1 MKIPRIANAI
11 GHIDDDLI
19 TAAAESKK
27 KTKNIPRFKWG
38 SIAAGFAVLVIAGA
52 AILPSLF
59 GGDEIHSGTNDRYK
73 SYSVQMQNS
82 AIEWSW
88 EYKTIYEK
96 YTALTLNGIEYMS
109 RGRAVSEE
117 LVGELIGMHSVIGY
131 DNITNEYHT
140 SDFEVYQLKYA
151 DPSRYVAV
159 KMEGACYVFKNNKYD
174 PPSTLGELL
183 VLVDISKAI
192 ELSRF
197 SENGDGSENK
207 HFVLNNDDYVWEI
220 IAECKEAGFVEDD
233 RWTAHDREYLSFT
246 VTSGTLGVY
255 KVAMYVTADG
265 YLWTNA
271 FDYGYLFN
279 IGEDAAGKIIKYAK
293 ENSTEA
299 EYEPYQKAIVGK
311 IVEISEEYIL
321 IDDSVLCNDPSDG
334 IAYRIQL
341 NDVRISRY
349 VDRRIIK
356 VGDTVRV
363 TYDGEVDNQNS
374 NTIGSADTIS
384 KVKVY
389 FHGQEDS
396 SYSDNGETVTATTSK
411 AYNPQIPE

>member
-1 MKIPRIANAI
+1 
-11 GHIDDDLI
+11 
-19 TAAAESKK
+19 
-27 KTKNIPRFKWG
+27 
-38 SIAAGFAVLVIAGA
+38 
-52 AILPSLF
+52 
-59 GGDEIHSGTNDRYK
+59 
-73 SYSVQMQNS
+73 
-82 AIEWSW
+82 
-88 EYKTIYEK
+88 
-96 YTALTLNGIEYMS
+96 
-109 RGRAVSEE
+109 
-117 LVGELIGMHSVIGY
+117 
-131 DNITNEYHT
+131 
-140 SDFEVYQLKYA
+140 
-151 DPSRYVAV
+151 
-159 KMEGACYVFKNNKYD
+159 
-174 PPSTLGELL
+174 
-183 VLVDISKAI
+183 
-192 ELSRF
+192 
-197 SENGDGSENK
+197 
-207 HFVLNNDDYVWEI
+207 
-220 IAECKEAGFVEDD
+220 
-233 RWTAHDREYLSFT
+233 
-246 VTSGTLGVY
+246 
-255 KVAMYVTADG
+255 MYVTADG

>member
-1 MKIPRIANAI
+1 
-11 GHIDDDLI
+11 
-19 TAAAESKK
+19 
-27 KTKNIPRFKWG
+27 
-38 SIAAGFAVLVIAGA
+38 
-52 AILPSLF
+52 
-59 GGDEIHSGTNDRYK
+59 
-73 SYSVQMQNS
+73 
-82 AIEWSW
+82 
-88 EYKTIYEK
+88 
-96 YTALTLNGIEYMS
+96 MS

-151 DPSRYVAV
+151 DKSQYVAV
-159 KMEGACYVFKNNKYD
+159 KMEGTCYVFKNNKYD

-246 VTSGTLGVY
+246 VTSGTFGVY

-363 TYDGEVDNQNS
+363 TYDGEIDNQNS

-396 SYSDNGETVTATTSK
+396 SYSDNVETVTATTSK